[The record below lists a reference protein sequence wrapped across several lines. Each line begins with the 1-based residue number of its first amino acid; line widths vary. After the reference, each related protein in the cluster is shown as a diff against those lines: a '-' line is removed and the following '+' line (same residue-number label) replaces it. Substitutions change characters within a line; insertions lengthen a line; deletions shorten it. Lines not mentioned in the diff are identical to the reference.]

1 METQIARLSIKGA
14 QFYAYHGVKAE
25 EKDLGGRYEV
35 DLDLWYD
42 AYQAINADSVAFAL
56 NYEEA
61 MNCIEESFADDSYNL
76 IETVASK
83 ILDLVFEKFPSLV
96 KATIRIRKMNVPIH
110 NVVAYIETELSREKK
125 LGK

>member
-1 METQIARLSIKGA
+1 MEERQIARLSIKGA
-14 QFYAYHGVKAE
+14 QFYAYHGVKQE

-42 AYQAINADSVAFAL
+42 ATEAILSDSVAYAL

-61 MNCIEESFADDSYNL
+61 MNCIEELFADESSNL
-76 IETVASK
+76 IETVASN

-110 NVVAYIETELSREKK
+110 NVVAFIETELSRERE
-125 LGK
+125 